1 MKVNILGTEYEIIM
15 DALKEEYPKLN
26 KCSGYTDFSIKQIVI
41 SKLERDEMTI
51 TDLEWFRRKVL
62 RHELIHAFLYES
74 GLAENSDYAEN
85 EEMVDWIAMQFEK
98 MLKVFEKVNAIEH
111 NHITINNDTN
121 KTISA
126 KAIVDEI
133 GKVAEESLESIS
145 KKAIGSK

>member
-15 DALKEEYPKLN
+15 DALKEEYPKLK
-26 KCSGYTDFSIKQIVI
+26 KCTGYTDFSIKQIVI

-98 MLKVFEKVNAIEH
+98 MLEIFTKLKIIKTQEE
-111 NHITINNDTN
+111 
-121 KTISA
+121 KTIVNNLNISSGDVVA
-126 KAIVDEI
+126 DIIKEHSIR
-133 GKVAEESLESIS
+133 GKI
-145 KKAIGSK
+145 

>member
-15 DALKEEYPKLN
+15 DALKEEYPKLK
-26 KCSGYTDFSIKQIVI
+26 KCTGYTDFSIKQIVI

-98 MLKVFEKVNAIEH
+98 MLKVFEKVNAVEH
-111 NHITINNDTN
+111 NRITINNDIN

-133 GKVAEESLESIS
+133 GKLAEESLESIS